1 MSLRLRY
8 YLAILPLFVGLGLI
22 NSLLG
27 YYVERNEIRWGLQER
42 SQGVAASIAGFWE
55 VIPGQS
61 DGDPSNALE
70 RYSNRLGGL
79 SISWFEPSG
88 ASWRERPLRHET
100 AIPAPPAPTPELT
113 SKLNAGRLA
122 WAFVELTGAPSDLSV
137 GYAPVT
143 DADGNVLAV
152 IAVSERDSSLRDA
165 IAALQR
171 RLAILM
177 VALILVG
184 VGAAELITRIARRE
198 LGALTSAAREATQ
211 GRYVQELRE
220 GRIRELNDLGG
231 TLLTMTSLLAD
242 ESHQTRRR
250 FFKSAPLPDDSELA
264 LSYRTHLEP
273 PMPGSLG
280 PARLSYR
287 RLGVIE
293 PEDFCGWRKAPT
305 GWYLVLGR
313 CRRTDAAL
321 SALERMV
328 RSEATR
334 DFLLGVA
341 VGRPHGPTWPQALK
355 LFPCAALQLVFIP
368 ASGNAPTGWT
378 LDPAR
383 DVPVPWT
390 PTERRDV
397 LGSLPA
403 EALNIGQAYSDQFPD
418 RSAEQIA
425 DELAGLLCT
434 RFQGQLVICDREDN
448 KATV

>member
-8 YLAILPLFVGLGLI
+8 YLAILPLFAGLGLI

-42 SQGVAASIAGFWE
+42 SQGVAASIAGFWD
-55 VIPGQS
+55 VIVSVPG
-61 DGDPSNALE
+61 GDPTAALE

-79 SISWFEPSG
+79 SIHWFEPAAG
-88 ASWRERPLRHET
+88 SWRDRALRRDD
-100 AIPAPPAPTPELT
+100 AIPAPPMPGAELT
-113 SKLNAGRLA
+113 AKLNAGELA
-122 WAFVELTGAPSDLSV
+122 WTLLESADSEVDLSI
-137 GYAPVT
+137 GYAPIT
-143 DADGNVLAV
+143 DADGTLRAV
-152 IAVSERDSSLRDA
+152 IGVSERDHSLRDA

-177 VALILVG
+177 VALILIG

-198 LGALTSAAREATQ
+198 LAALTRAAQEAAH
-211 GRYVQELRE
+211 GRYVQELPE

-250 FFKSAPLPDDSELA
+250 FFQSEPLPDDAELA
-264 LSYRTHLEP
+264 TSYRTHLGQP
-273 PMPGSLG
+273 LPSDLG

-287 RLGVIE
+287 RLGPVT
-293 PEDFCGWRKAPT
+293 PEEFCGWRETPT
-305 GWYLVLGR
+305 GWYLAMGR
-313 CRRTDAAL
+313 CQNAENPLT
-321 SALERMV
+321 ALERLV
-328 RSEATR
+328 RSEAIR

-341 VGRPHGPTWPQALK
+341 VSRPNGPSWPQALK
-355 LFPCAALQLVFIP
+355 LFPCSALQVIFIP
-368 ASGNAPTGWT
+368 GSGNLPTGWS

-383 DVPVPWT
+383 DVPVPWA
-390 PTERRDV
+390 PSDGREV

-403 EALNIGQAYSDQFPD
+403 EALHIGKTYADQFPD
-418 RSAEQIA
+418 RSTDQIA

-434 RFQGQLVICDREDN
+434 RFRGQLVICDLKDH
-448 KATV
+448 KAPA

>member
-8 YLAILPLFVGLGLI
+8 YLAILPLFVGLGLA

-55 VIPGQS
+55 VIPTQPA
-61 DGDPSNALE
+61 GDPGAALE

-79 SISWFEPSG
+79 SVSWFEPTDAG
-88 ASWRERPLRHET
+88 WRERPLRHDES
-100 AIPAPPAPTPELT
+100 IPAAPAPTAEIAA
-113 SKLNAGRLA
+113 KLHAGRLA
-122 WAFVELTGAPSDLSV
+122 WTLVEDAEAPTDLSI

-143 DADGNVLAV
+143 DADGTLLAA
-152 IAVSERDSSLRDA
+152 IAVTERDSSLREA
-165 IAALQR
+165 IAVLQR

-177 VALILVG
+177 LALLLVG

-198 LGALTSAAREATQ
+198 LAVLTRAAREAAY
-211 GRYVQELRE
+211 GRYAQQLPE

-250 FFKSAPLPDDSELA
+250 FFQSEPLPDDSELA
-264 LSYRTHLEP
+264 FSFRTHLERP
-273 PMPGSLG
+273 LPTSLG
-280 PARLSYR
+280 PARLAFR
-287 RLGVIE
+287 RLGVVT
-293 PEDFCGWRKAPT
+293 PEDFYGWREARN
-305 GWYLVLGR
+305 GWYLAIGR
-313 CRRTDAAL
+313 CRQIDAEASAL
-321 SALERMV
+321 SRMV
-328 RSEATR
+328 RSEAVR

-341 VGRPHGPTWPQALK
+341 VARPHGPTWPQALK

-368 ASGNAPTGWT
+368 ASGNAPTGWS
-378 LDPAR
+378 LDPVR

-390 PTERRDV
+390 PTDRREV

-403 EALNIGQAYSDQFPD
+403 EALGIGQAYSDQFPD
-418 RSAEQIA
+418 RSTEQIA

-434 RFQGQLVICDREDN
+434 RFQGLLVICDLKDQ